1 MRLDVALVE
10 RGICAS
16 RAKAQRTIEENL
28 VSVNGQPEQK
38 LSRIIGESDEV
49 TLQDSPAQHYVGRG
63 ALKLLH
69 AVQTFDIH
77 VTGLR
82 CLDVGASTG
91 GFTQVLLERG
101 AAHVTA
107 VDVGT
112 GQLAPMLRDDARV
125 LSLEQTDIRTLN
137 IEPVQFACVDVSFIS
152 LTLILP
158 RLTELLIAHSHVVA
172 LVKPQFECGPAAL
185 GKRGVVKSAKEHQ
198 RALQQVIAAAQ
209 QAGFAELGVTQSPL
223 LGGQGNTEI
232 LLHLRREGCA

>member
-1 MRLDVALVE
+1 MRLDVILVE
-10 RGICAS
+10 RGLCIT
-16 RAKAQRTIEENL
+16 RAKAQRAIEDGL
-28 VSVNGQPEQK
+28 VQVNGKLAQK
-38 LSRIIGESDEV
+38 SSIMIMQGDEI

-69 AVQTFDIH
+69 ALEVFDID

-101 AAHVTA
+101 VAHVTA

-112 GQLAPMLRDDARV
+112 GQLVPMLREDPRV
-125 LSLEQTDIRTLN
+125 LSLEKTDIRTLE
-137 IEPVQFACVDVSFIS
+137 ISQMQLACVDVSFIS

-158 RLTELLIAHSHVVA
+158 KLAECLLPHSHVIT

-185 GKRGVVKSAKEHQ
+185 SKRGVVRSPKEHQ

-223 LGGQGNTEI
+223 LGGQGNTEF
-232 LLHLRREGCA
+232 LLHLQRGGCV